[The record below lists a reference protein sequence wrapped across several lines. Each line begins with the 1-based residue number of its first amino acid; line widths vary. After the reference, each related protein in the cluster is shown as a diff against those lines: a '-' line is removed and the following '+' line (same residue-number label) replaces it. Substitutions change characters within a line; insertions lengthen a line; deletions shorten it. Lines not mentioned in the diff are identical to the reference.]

1 MSQKHSRYFS
11 LRNLVHIVGTALN
24 SYGSKSPI
32 KEWDISELLSEQ
44 NIIRAESPGLF
55 LYATAQKVAS
65 DGGNA
70 KDLFVSPFDALKSEK
85 FTKMQQFKCT
95 LCDRL
100 MSSLPVFLSHIAG
113 KLHMKS
119 LKNAPCGICFV
130 PQFTILQKQ
139 VPIQKNTVLKARQAG
154 QILCGLVSGGTEDLY
169 SLHPDGCTAEH
180 ILENFGWI
188 SCLPCGIGFVPQR
201 CLQDLVSHLQ
211 SDQHQQKLLLDLGLV
226 ENGHISQL
234 SGRPR
239 TGEAGPKKTDPECSQ
254 QELLNHGAKDSEH
267 VAQQPE
273 EPVAADESCPKQL
286 LDVPDTSTVIMP
298 ESPGQLPPAE
308 MVLPVVRSLMAV
320 SGPVLNSPRPSEGT
334 PQLAGRGLY
343 FMTFSWADERG
354 GIEWREKYTRLQ
366 WRRKES
372 GKYMI

>member
-55 LYATAQKVAS
+55 LYATAQQVAS

-234 SGRPR
+234 LGRPR
-239 TGEAGPKKTDPECSQ
+239 TGEVGPKQADPECSQ
-254 QELLNHGAKDSEH
+254 QELLNQGASSRKPEGCSIEFLVKEVQWFCCRPCDRSFVPTRSREQMLAHLQSVEH
-267 VAQQPE
+267 AQNLQRDLGE
-273 EPVAADESCPKQL
+273 TEV
-286 LDVPDTSTVIMP
+286 TS
-298 ESPGQLPPAE
+298 Q
-308 MVLPVVRSLMAV
+308 VVFRI
-320 SGPVLNSPRPSEGT
+320 R
-334 PQLAGRGLY
+334 
-343 FMTFSWADERG
+343 
-354 GIEWREKYTRLQ
+354 I
-366 WRRKES
+366 
-372 GKYMI
+372 